1 MDDSSY
7 NIRVIGWGNY
17 KKCTVYAIEGFDD
30 NVEYIEMGNEP
41 NRIRQYVNDKQH
53 IIFNWD
59 VQLQWSDFN
68 GIAYSKNDQSLYE
81 LRYPNN
87 TNYINQT
94 HDLRWYPIIKEGELN

>member
-1 MDDSSY
+1 MDDSSD
-7 NIRVIGWGNY
+7 NIRVIGWGNDE
-17 KKCTVYAIEGFDD
+17 KCTVYAIEVFDD

-41 NRIRQYVNDKQH
+41 NRIRQYVNDKHH